1 MLKLTSLCNAGIRIE
16 YAGCSLLVDGIC
28 QDFRGFD
35 GLSQPLFEEML
46 HGSGPYASL
55 SGVFFTHCHPDHF
68 DPQRVELLRNV
79 HPECTFFIPDEKTFF
94 RGRIQCGPFSVS
106 YYETPHMPQDFAQVR
121 HFVLLIT
128 AGTETVYIAADAV
141 LDAACHRTILEG
153 CQPTYVFVNPVYLA
167 VEETRQLLEALHPRR
182 LFVYHI
188 PSDLSNR
195 NSMRRKAERSV
206 ERYCSTLPPTVLTS
220 TYPMRLQ

>member
-16 YAGCSLLVDGIC
+16 YAGSSLLVDGIC

-68 DPQRVELLRNV
+68 DPQRVELLRRV
-79 HPECTFFIPDEKTFF
+79 RPECTFFIPDEKTFSK
-94 RGRIQCGPFSVS
+94 GCIQCGPFSVF
-106 YYETPHMPQDFAQVR
+106 YCETPHMPQDFAQVR

-128 AGTETVYIAADAV
+128 AGAETVYIAADAV
-141 LDAACHRTILEG
+141 LDAAMHRSILG
-153 CQPTYVFVNPVYLA
+153 DCRPTYIFVNPVYLA
-167 VEETRQLLEALHPRR
+167 VVETRQLLEALHPQR

>member
-28 QDFRGFD
+28 QGFRGFD

-46 HGSGPYASL
+46 HGIGPYASL
-55 SGVFFTHCHPDHF
+55 SGVLFTHCHPDHF
-68 DPQRVELLRNV
+68 DLPRVELLQNA
-79 HPECTFFIPDEKTFF
+79 HPGSTFFIPNEKTFSN
-94 RGRIQCGPFSVS
+94 GCIQCGPFSVS

-141 LDAACHRTILEG
+141 LDAAMHHVILG
-153 CQPTYVFVNPVYLA
+153 DCRPTYIFVNPVYLA
-167 VEETRQLLEALHPRR
+167 VAETRQLLEALHPQR

-206 ERYCSTLPPTVLTS
+206 ERYCNTLPPTVLTS

>member
-28 QDFRGFD
+28 QNFGGFD
-35 GLSQPLFEEML
+35 GLSAPLFQEML
-46 HGSGPYASL
+46 CGSGPYASL
-55 SGVFFTHCHPDHF
+55 SGVLFTHCHPDHF
-68 DPQRVELLRNV
+68 DRQRVELLRGAN
-79 HPECTFFIPDEKTFF
+79 PGCTFFIPDEKTFS
-94 RGRIQCGPFSVS
+94 RGCIQCGPFSVS
-106 YYETPHMPQDFAQVR
+106 YFETPHMPQDFAQVR
-121 HFVLLIT
+121 HFVLLVT
-128 AGTETVYIAADAV
+128 AGTETVYLAADAV
-141 LDAACHRTILEG
+141 LDAAVHRSILDG
-153 CQPTYVFVNPVYLA
+153 RHPTYIFVNPVYLA
-167 VEETRQLLEALHPRR
+167 VEETRLLLEALRPRQ

-206 ERYCSTLPPTVLTS
+206 ERFRSTLPPTTLTS